1 MSSVTKLKTM
11 TLAEWE
17 RENNKLKTMW
27 VVAAMLFW
35 FSVSFQAVLYFM
47 DETLNLILVSVI
59 GGMLII
65 GIVLK
70 IKLQRHLSRKQR
82 SS

>member
-1 MSSVTKLKTM
+1 MSSAAKLKTM

-17 RENNKLKTMW
+17 SENKKLKTMW

-35 FSVSFQAVLYFM
+35 FSVCFQAVLFFI
-47 DETLNLILVSVI
+47 DETLNLILISVI

-65 GIVLK
+65 GIALK
-70 IKLQRHLSRKQR
+70 IKLQRHLARKQR